1 MQASRIL
8 HVLVIPKSIMDV
20 RYLLH
25 DIGRTGGNEIS
36 KEPRRPADASGQV
49 LRFPNR
55 LWSIKSL
62 GSFYGERVMRGKS
75 YAALTVH
82 GLTKSFRKTH
92 LVALDL
98 IQAKVHTALA
108 VLSFLLL
115 PSVSYLYHAFNA
127 EVQLFSEYSSSTLLH
142 NIPASSL
149 QKILRTARHSVRRN
163 TTREGRT
170 KVNKRNGKWRTTLHM
185 FYLFKIPRQFT
196 QRFGN
201 IILLVS
207 SLYDCS
213 LS

>member
-1 MQASRIL
+1 
-8 HVLVIPKSIMDV
+8 
-20 RYLLH
+20 
-25 DIGRTGGNEIS
+25 
-36 KEPRRPADASGQV
+36 
-49 LRFPNR
+49 
-55 LWSIKSL
+55 
-62 GSFYGERVMRGKS
+62 
-75 YAALTVH
+75 
-82 GLTKSFRKTH
+82 
-92 LVALDL
+92 
-98 IQAKVHTALA
+98 LA